1 MSLLRVECPL
11 LTREGIVGRD
21 VAEVLRRL
29 RETTVRL
36 NELLGDPA
44 ATTRQVLDFAV
55 ANDLLQPDDRY
66 TPYLADP
73 DRAVDADDPESGP
86 VTAFLAF
93 RSEEHTS
100 ELQSLMRISYAV
112 FCLKNNK
119 TNKKQ

>member
-86 VTAFLAF
+86 VTAFLACHEIG
-93 RSEEHTS
+93 RASCRE
-100 ELQSLMRISYAV
+100 RVCPYV
-112 FCLKNNK
+112 
-119 TNKKQ
+119 